1 MNLNPRFAM
10 FATNSKVGDALS
22 MKLMTDNN
30 IGFKQVL
37 GSYKG
42 QTENSFVAIVNDDAK
57 LNVIIDIAD
66 LWSQESILVVD
77 ENRKAKLVFMKGLE
91 VQKLG
96 DFRPIDVL
104 EAQNLDNWTLDGTQY
119 YAVKG

>member
-1 MNLNPRFAM
+1 MNLKPRFAM

-22 MKLMTDNN
+22 MKLMIDNN
-30 IGFKQVL
+30 IGFKKVL

-42 QTENSFVAIVNDDAK
+42 QTENSFVAIVNNDAK
-57 LNVIIDIAD
+57 LNVIIDIANQ
-66 LWSQESILVVD
+66 WSQESILVVD